1 MTPERWKKVEEVFE
15 AALERS
21 PEERR
26 GYLAEVCAGDEA
38 LRGQVETLIA
48 SYEAAG
54 SFIEAPAI
62 APDSA
67 RTLID
72 ENSPAMVGRRVG
84 SYKLVREIGRG
95 GMGSVYLA
103 VRADDEFQK
112 RVAIKLI
119 KRGMDTDFII
129 RRFRNERQILASLD
143 HPYIARL
150 LDGGTTEDGLPYFVM
165 EYVEGQPIHFY
176 CDAQRL
182 SVQERLK
189 LFVKVCSA
197 VHYAHQNLIIHR
209 DLKPSNIIVTSDGTP
224 KLLDFGI
231 AKILN
236 PEISSQTLDPTTAA
250 LRLMTPEYAS
260 PEQVRGEGASV
271 ASDVYTLGVMLYEL
285 LTDHRPYRIR
295 SHMPQDLVHIIC
307 EVEPERP
314 STAINQIEV
323 IPLDGRE
330 PIEITPESVSR
341 ARNSTLEQLRRQ
353 LSGSLDN
360 IVLKAMSKA
369 PQRRYQTVEELS
381 EDIKR
386 YLDGQ
391 AVLAPNYFPPGAV
404 SSQEIRTEEPSTA
417 SRSIAVLPFKVLRTE
432 EKSDEF
438 LGMGL
443 TDAIITKLSN
453 IHRIMVRP
461 TSSVLKYFDGEH
473 NVQAAGYELDVG
485 FVLDGRVQRVGDRV
499 RVTVQLVRVRDGT
512 PLWATKFDENC
523 SDIFAVED
531 SISEQV
537 AQALMPRLTG
547 AELELLHKRETEDAN
562 AYQAYLKGRYY
573 WNKFSDEGF
582 ERALEHFKE
591 AIRLDPDYAQAYVGI
606 ADYYNWV
613 AIYGLRAPKDCF
625 PQAKAAAT
633 QALELDDT
641 LADAHAALGFTTLCY
656 EWDGAAAEKH
666 FRRAL
671 ELNPHSAPAHHWY
684 SNLLAATGRFEE
696 AIAEMKRT
704 QEINPLSLMD
714 KSMTGWIFYQSRR
727 YEAAVAELL
736 NSLEMDREF
745 GNSYMI
751 LGGVYERL
759 GRYEDAEQM
768 IRRAFEFMT
777 GSVVPYWFL
786 GHALAV
792 AGRRQE
798 ALAIIERLRALSAER
813 YVSPYY
819 FALIYAGLEERE
831 AALDW
836 LERAYE
842 SRDEWLIWLGT
853 EPKLDALREEPRFKA
868 LLSRVGLAAST
879 QPGAAHQ
886 SQPPQQ
892 GGEALHSSV
901 HASAHS
907 SAHSSAGQVSLAGAA
922 LGMFSAS
929 DLAGAGGNGQGRKQ
943 THEIVSV
950 HSTGGAGARGWESGP
965 RFKLARAVTL
975 CSALLVLLALAG
987 YGIYRYLEQ
996 SPKASAHF
1004 QWTRM
1009 SKLTTSGNIALAAIS
1024 PDSKYVAYVM
1034 QESAGKQGLWVR
1046 QMSVANSIR
1055 IVPPAETSYRGVVFS
1070 GDSTFIYYV
1079 AEKGGIGALYQVPVI
1094 GGTVREVKR
1103 DVASPVSFSP
1113 DGKKFAFVRSSAD
1126 GREDLI
1132 VANADG
1138 SSEYQVATRKFPE
1151 HLSTASAPA
1160 WSPDAERIAFA
1171 VVASDAGGFYMK
1183 LLEVPVEGG
1192 AETPFSDKQWSRID
1206 QLAWLKDGS
1215 GMVMAAQDVNASLLQ
1230 LWHLSYPEGQARR
1243 LTSDLSDYRGVSLNA
1258 ESNTLLTVQG
1268 QTFTSIW
1275 VSDKTDAM
1283 RLQQITSGAGRYVDL
1298 TWMPDDRIL
1307 CASDA
1312 SGTADIWEM
1321 RADGSWQKQLTAGN
1335 GRNYG
1340 PVASPDGKYIFFHSD
1355 RSGAWQIWR
1364 INADGNNPTQM
1375 TFDQDDSN
1383 WPQVS
1388 PDSQWV
1394 VYSHSGGGG
1403 AWATLWKIPVDGGKS
1418 PVALPGGAAMR
1429 PSISPDGKWIAYWTK
1444 EATPKAPWR
1453 IGVIPFDG
1461 DGTEAPRLFDV
1472 TPSEADG
1479 MSSIRWTNDSR
1490 SFIYTDLRDGVTNLR
1505 VQPLDGGPQKNLTN
1519 FNKDEF
1525 FAYDLARDGR
1535 IVYARGLS
1543 TSDVILI
1550 NDAK

>member
-15 AALERS
+15 SALECS
-21 PEERR
+21 PDERR
-26 GYLAEVCAGDEA
+26 GYLVEACAGDES
-38 LRGQVETLIA
+38 LRGQVETLLQ

-54 SFIEAPAI
+54 SFIEAPVL
-62 APDSA
+62 APDAA

-72 ENSPAMVGRRVG
+72 ENSPAMIGRRVG

-176 CDAQRL
+176 CDTQKL
-182 SVQERLK
+182 SVHERLK
-189 LFVKVCSA
+189 LYCKVCSA

-209 DLKPSNIIVTSDGTP
+209 DLKPSNILVTGDGTP

-260 PEQVRGEGASV
+260 PEQVRGEGATV

-285 LTDHRPYRIR
+285 LTDHRPYRLR
-295 SHMPQDLVHIIC
+295 SHMPQDLLHIIC
-307 EVEPERP
+307 EVDPERP

-323 IPLDGRE
+323 IQLDGRE
-330 PIEITPESVSR
+330 PLEITPESVSR

-353 LSGSLDN
+353 LSGNLDN

-369 PQRRYQTVEELS
+369 PQRRYTTVEELA
-381 EDIKR
+381 EDINR
-386 YLDGQ
+386 YLEGQ
-391 AVLAPNYFPPGAV
+391 AVLAPNYFPGSHISA
-404 SSQEIRTEEPSTA
+404 EIRTEEPSTA

-485 FVLDGRVQRVGDRV
+485 FVLDGRVQRIGDRV

-547 AELELLHKRETEDAN
+547 AELELLHKRETENAS

-582 ERALEHFKE
+582 EKALEHFKE

-656 EWDGAAAEKH
+656 EWDGAAAEASFK
-666 FRRAL
+666 RAL

-684 SNLLAATGRFEE
+684 SNLLAAQGRFDE
-696 AIAEMKRT
+696 AVAEMRRT

-714 KSMTGWIFYQSRR
+714 KSMTGWIYYQARQ
-727 YEAAVAELL
+727 YEMAVGELQR
-736 NSLEMDREF
+736 SLEMDRNF

-751 LGGVYERL
+751 MGGVYERL
-759 GRYEDAEQM
+759 GRYEEAIQFEE
-768 IRRAFEFMT
+768 RALELMT
-777 GSVVPYWFL
+777 GSVVPLWFL
-786 GHALAV
+786 GHTLAV
-792 AGRRQE
+792 SGRRGE
-798 ALAIIERLRALSAER
+798 ALEVIERLQRLSTER
-813 YVSPYY
+813 YVSPY
-819 FALIYAGLEERE
+819 FLALIYAGLGDADKVIEC
-831 AALDW
+831 L
-836 LERAYE
+836 LKAYE
-842 SRDEWLIWLGT
+842 SRDEWLIWLGS
-853 EPKLDALREEPRFKA
+853 EPKLDEFRADPRFID
-868 LLSRVGLAAST
+868 LLRRVGLVDDEHAT
-879 QPGAAHQ
+879 LTHD
-886 SQPPQQ
+886 SQTPRRKA
-892 GGEALHSSV
+892 EFERLRAVSS
-901 HASAHS
+901 
-907 SAHSSAGQVSLAGAA
+907 GRLSLG
-922 LGMFSAS
+922 
-929 DLAGAGGNGQGRKQ
+929 GQGSALDFRRGPTSVETDPSRASG
-943 THEIVSV
+943 THEVASV
-950 HSTGGAGARGWESGP
+950 HSTGGTGETWEGSP
-965 RFKLARAVTL
+965 RRRWAWTFALAA
-975 CSALLVLLALAG
+975 LVLMLAVVG
-987 YGIYRYLEQ
+987 YELYRYVEQ
-996 SPKASAHF
+996 SPKAAAHF

-1009 SKLTTSGNIALAAIS
+1009 SKLTTSGNITMAAVS
-1024 PDSKYVAYVM
+1024 PDARYVVYVT
-1034 QESAGKQGLWVR
+1034 QEPTGKQVLWVR
-1046 QMSVANSIR
+1046 QMAVANSIHL
-1055 IVPPAETSYRGVVFS
+1055 VPPAETSYRGLAFS
-1070 GDSTFIYYV
+1070 NDGTIVYFV
-1079 AEKGGIGALYQVPVI
+1079 AAEKNGGEKGSLYQLPVI
-1094 GGTVREVKR
+1094 GGSVKELKR
-1103 DVASPVSFSP
+1103 DVDSPVSFSP
-1113 DGKKFAFVRSSAD
+1113 GGKQFAFVRSSAD
-1126 GREDLI
+1126 GKEDLI

-1138 SSEYQVATRKFPE
+1138 SAEHQVATRKFPD
-1151 HLSTASAPA
+1151 HLSLGSAPV
-1160 WSPDAERIAFA
+1160 WSPDGQRLAY
-1171 VVASDAGGFYMK
+1171 VVQASDANGFYMK
-1183 LLEVPVEGG
+1183 LAEIPVDGG
-1192 AETPFSDKQWSRID
+1192 AETTLSARRWSRIE
-1206 QLAWLKDGS
+1206 QMAWLMDAS
-1215 GMVMAAQDVNASLLQ
+1215 GLIMTAQDQDSSLLQ

-1243 LTSDLSDYRGVSLNA
+1243 ITSDLSDYRGVSL
-1258 ESNTLLTVQG
+1258 STDSGMLLTVQG

-1275 VSDKTDAM
+1275 VAAKGDPNHP
-1283 RLQQITSGAGRYVDL
+1283 LQITSGAGRYVDL
-1298 TWMPDDRIL
+1298 SWMPDGKIL

-1321 RADGSWQKQLTAGN
+1321 EANGSWQKQLTAGA
-1335 GRNYG
+1335 GRNYA
-1340 PVASPDGKYIFFHSD
+1340 PVASPDGRYILFHSN
-1355 RSGAWQIWR
+1355 RSGVWQIWR
-1364 INADGNNPTQM
+1364 INSDGNNPTQL
-1375 TFDQDDSN
+1375 TYDQEDSN
-1383 WPQVS
+1383 WPQVT
-1388 PDSQWV
+1388 PDGKWV
-1394 VYSHSGGGG
+1394 IYTHATEGGP
-1403 AWATLWKIPVDGGKS
+1403 TLLWKIPIDGGTAS
-1418 PVALPGGAAMR
+1418 PLTRELSMR
-1429 PSISPDGKWIAYWTK
+1429 PSVSPDGKWIAYWTRDD
-1444 EATPKAPWR
+1444 APNAPWR
-1453 IGVIPFDG
+1453 IGITPFDPE
-1461 DGTEAPRLFDV
+1461 GTEEDAAARSFEV
-1472 TPSEADG
+1472 TQSEADG
-1479 MSSIRWTNDSR
+1479 MSSIRWTLDSR
-1490 SFIYTDLRDGVTNLR
+1490 NIIYTDLREGVTNLR
-1505 VQPLDGGPQKNLTN
+1505 LQSIDGGPQKNLTD
-1519 FNKDEF
+1519 FTKDEF

-1535 IVYARGLS
+1535 IVFARGLT

-1550 NDAK
+1550 NDAR

>member
-15 AALERS
+15 SALERS
-21 PEERR
+21 PDERR
-26 GYLAEVCAGDEA
+26 GYLAEACAGDES
-38 LRGQVETLIA
+38 LRGQVETLLQ
-48 SYEAAG
+48 SYDDAG
-54 SFIEAPAI
+54 SFIEAPVL
-62 APDSA
+62 APDAA
-67 RTLID
+67 RTLVD
-72 ENSPAMVGRRVG
+72 ENSPAMIGRRVG

-176 CDAQRL
+176 CDTQKL
-182 SVQERLK
+182 SIHERLR
-189 LFVKVCSA
+189 LFCKVCLA
-197 VHYAHQNLIIHR
+197 VHYAHHNLIIHR
-209 DLKPSNIIVTSDGTP
+209 DLKPSNILVTGDGTP

-260 PEQVRGEGASV
+260 PEQVRGEGATV

-285 LTDHRPYRIR
+285 LTDHRPYRLR
-295 SHMPQDLVHIIC
+295 SHMPQDLVHVIC

-314 STAINQIEV
+314 STAINGIEV
-323 IPLDGRE
+323 IPIDGRE
-330 PIEITPESVSR
+330 PLEITPESVSR

-360 IVLKAMSKA
+360 VVLKAMSKA

-381 EDIKR
+381 EDINR
-386 YLDGQ
+386 YLEGQ
-391 AVLAPNYFPPGAV
+391 AVLAPNHFPGQP
-404 SSQEIRTEEPSTA
+404 SSTEIRTEEPSTA

-547 AELELLHKRETEDAN
+547 EELELLHKRETENAN

-582 ERALEHFKE
+582 EKALEQFRE

-625 PQAKAAAT
+625 PQAKEAAT
-633 QALELDDT
+633 VALELDDT

-656 EWDGAAAEKH
+656 EWNGAAAELSFK
-666 FRRAL
+666 RAL

-684 SNLLAATGRFEE
+684 SNLLAAQGRFDE
-696 AIAEMKRT
+696 AAAEMRRT

-714 KSMTGWIFYQSRR
+714 KSMTGWIYYQARQ
-727 YEAAVAELL
+727 YEMAVRELQRT
-736 NSLEMDREF
+736 LEMDRSF

-759 GRYEDAEQM
+759 GRYEDAIQM
-768 IRRAFEFMT
+768 EEKALELMT

-786 GHALAV
+786 GHSLAV
-792 AGRRQE
+792 SGKRSE
-798 ALAIIERLRALSAER
+798 ALSIIEKLQQLSTER
-813 YVSPYY
+813 YISPYY
-819 FALIYAGLEERE
+819 LALIYAGLGDADAVIE
-831 AALDW
+831 W
-836 LERAYE
+836 LTKAYE
-842 SRDEWLIWLGT
+842 SRDEWLIWLGS
-853 EPKLDALREEPRFKA
+853 EPKLDEFRKDRRFID
-868 LLSRVGLAAST
+868 LLHRVGLVDDEHATLTHDSQSPARKAELERARASSSSSGRLSLSG
-879 QPGAAHQ
+879 GAAVAAAAADGRRG
-886 SQPPQQ
+886 PK
-892 GGEALHSSV
+892 SV
-901 HASAHS
+901 ETD
-907 SAHSSAGQVSLAGAA
+907 GQRA
-922 LGMFSAS
+922 
-929 DLAGAGGNGQGRKQ
+929 RQ
-943 THEIVSV
+943 TLDVAEV
-950 HSTGGAGARGWESGP
+950 HSTGGVAEHWESGP
-965 RFKLARAVTL
+965 RSRWPWIFALVMMLAFV
-975 CSALLVLLALAG
+975 G
-987 YGIYRYLEQ
+987 YELYKYQ
-996 SPKASAHF
+996 SPRAAPHF
-1004 QWTRM
+1004 QLTKM
-1009 SKLTTSGNIALAAIS
+1009 TKLTTSGNISMAAIS
-1024 PDSKYVAYVM
+1024 PDAKYVVYVM
-1034 QESAGKQGLWVR
+1034 QESGGKQGLWVR
-1046 QMSVANSIR
+1046 QMAVANSIR
-1055 IVPPAETSYRGVVFS
+1055 LVPAAETSYRGLAFS
-1070 GDSTFIYYV
+1070 RDSTYIYFV
-1079 AEKGGIGALYQVPVI
+1079 AAEKSNGQGSNLYQLPVI
-1094 GGTVREVKR
+1094 GGSVKELKR
-1103 DVASPVSFSP
+1103 DVDSPVSFSP
-1113 DGKKFAFVRSSAD
+1113 SGKQFAFVRSSAD
-1126 GREDLI
+1126 GKEDLI
-1132 VANADG
+1132 VANEDG
-1138 SSEYQVATRKFPE
+1138 SAEHQAASRKFPD
-1151 HLSTASAPA
+1151 HLSTASAPV
-1160 WSPDAERIAFA
+1160 WSPDGEKLVYVIQAA
-1171 VVASDAGGFYMK
+1171 DANGFYMK
-1183 LLEVPVEGG
+1183 LAEVPVDGG
-1192 AETPFSDKQWSRID
+1192 AETPLSARRWSRID
-1206 QLAWLKDGS
+1206 QMAWLMDAS
-1215 GMVMAAQDVNASLLQ
+1215 GIIITAQDPDSSLLQ

-1243 LTSDLSDYRGVSLNA
+1243 ITTDLSDYRGVSLST
-1258 ESNTLLTVQG
+1258 ESGTLLTVQG

-1275 VSDKTDAM
+1275 VAGKADPN

-1298 TWMPDDRIL
+1298 SWMPDGKIL

-1321 RADGSWQKQLTAGN
+1321 QADGSWQKQLTAGA

-1340 PVASPDGKYIFFHSD
+1340 PVASPDGKYILFHSN

-1364 INADGNNPTQM
+1364 VNDDGNNPTRL
-1375 TFDQDDSN
+1375 TYDQEDSN
-1383 WPQVS
+1383 WAQVT
-1388 PDSQWV
+1388 PDSKWV
-1394 VYSHSGGGG
+1394 IYTH
-1403 AWATLWKIPVDGGKS
+1403 ATEGRQPVLWKISIDGEKPQVLTDELS
-1418 PVALPGGAAMR
+1418 MR
-1429 PSISPDGKWIAYWTK
+1429 PSVSPDGKWIAYWTK
-1444 EATPKAPWR
+1444 NDAPNALWR
-1453 IGVIPFDG
+1453 IGLIPFNSAEG
-1461 DGTEAPRLFDV
+1461 AGPLSSIEAARRSFEV
-1472 TPSEADG
+1472 TQSEADG
-1479 MSSIRWTNDSR
+1479 VSSIRWTPDSR
-1490 SFIYTDLRDGVTNLR
+1490 NILYTDLRDGVTNLR
-1505 VQPLDGGPQKNLTN
+1505 LQPVEGGPQKNLTD
-1519 FNKDEF
+1519 FTKDEF
-1525 FAYDLARDGR
+1525 FSYDVARDGR
-1535 IVYARGLS
+1535 IIFARGLS

-1550 NDAK
+1550 NDAR

>member
-15 AALERS
+15 SALERS

-26 GYLAEVCAGDEA
+26 GYLAEACDGDES
-38 LRGQVETLIA
+38 LRGQVETLLQ
-48 SYEAAG
+48 SYEQAG
-54 SFIEAPAI
+54 SFIEEPVL
-62 APDSA
+62 APDPN

-72 ENSPAMVGRRVG
+72 EQSPAMIGRRVG

-176 CDAQRL
+176 CDTQKL
-182 SVQERLK
+182 SIHERLK
-189 LFVKVCSA
+189 LICKVCSA

-209 DLKPSNIIVTSDGTP
+209 DLKPSNILVTGDGTP

-260 PEQVRGEGASV
+260 PEQVRGEGATV
-271 ASDVYTLGVMLYEL
+271 ASDVYTLGVMLYEI
-285 LTDHRPYRIR
+285 LTDHRPYRLR
-295 SHMPQDLVHIIC
+295 SHMPQDLVHVIC

-314 STAINQIEV
+314 STAINGIEV
-323 IPLDGRE
+323 IPIEGRE
-330 PIEITPESVSR
+330 PLEITPESVSR

-369 PQRRYQTVEELS
+369 PQRRYQTVEELA
-381 EDIKR
+381 EDINR
-386 YLDGQ
+386 YLEGQ
-391 AVLAPNYFPPGAV
+391 AVLAPNYFPGSAT
-404 SSQEIRTEEPSTA
+404 SAEIRTDEPSTA

-547 AELELLHKRETEDAN
+547 EELELLHKRETENAN
-562 AYQAYLKGRYY
+562 AYQSYLKGRYY

-582 ERALEHFKE
+582 EKALEQFKE
-591 AIRLDPDYAQAYVGI
+591 AIRQDPEYAQAYVGI

-613 AIYGLRAPKDCF
+613 AIYGLRAPHDCF

-633 QALELDDT
+633 KALELDDT

-656 EWDGAAAEKH
+656 EWDGASAEGCFK
-666 FRRAL
+666 RAL

-684 SNLLAATGRFEE
+684 SNLLAAQGRFDE
-696 AIAEMKRT
+696 AAREMRRT

-714 KSMTGWIFYQSRR
+714 KSMTGWIYYQARR
-727 YEAAVAELL
+727 YELAEEELQRA
-736 NSLEMDREF
+736 LEMDRNF

-759 GRYEDAEQM
+759 GRYDEAVQM
-768 IRRAFEFMT
+768 LEKALELMT
-777 GSVVPYWFL
+777 GSAVPYWFL

-792 AGRRQE
+792 SGRRRE
-798 ALAIIERLRALSAER
+798 ALSIIEDLQRLSAER
-813 YVSPYY
+813 YVSPYF
-819 FALIYAGLEERE
+819 FALIYAGLGDAEKVFE
-831 AALDW
+831 W
-836 LERAYE
+836 LSKAYE
-842 SRDEWLIWLGT
+842 SRDEWLIWLGS
-853 EPKLDALREEPRFKA
+853 EPKLDGFRQDPRFVD
-868 LLSRVGLAAST
+868 LLHRVGLVDDEHATQTHDSQSPMRRAEFERARASSGRFS
-879 QPGAAHQ
+879 PG
-886 SQPPQQ
+886 
-892 GGEALHSSV
+892 
-901 HASAHS
+901 
-907 SAHSSAGQVSLAGAA
+907 
-922 LGMFSAS
+922 
-929 DLAGAGGNGQGRKQ
+929 GQGSGVDARRGPASVETDGQRWKGM
-943 THEIVSV
+943 HEISDV
-950 HSTGGAGARGWESGP
+950 HSTGGAALHWESGP
-965 RFKLARAVTL
+965 RSRWAWTFGLM
-975 CSALLVLLALAG
+975 ALLLMLAVVG
-987 YGIYRYLEQ
+987 YELYRYVDQ
-996 SPKASAHF
+996 SPRVGAHF
-1004 QWTRM
+1004 QWTKM
-1009 SKLTTSGNIALAAIS
+1009 SKLTTSGNIAMAVIS
-1024 PDSKYVAYVM
+1024 PDARYVVYVM
-1034 QESAGKQGLWVR
+1034 QESAGRQGLWVR
-1046 QMSVANSIR
+1046 QMAVANSIR
-1055 IVPPAETSYRGVVFS
+1055 LVPAAETVYRGLTFS
-1070 GDSTFIYYV
+1070 HDSTYIYFV
-1079 AEKGGIGALYQVPVI
+1079 ATEKNNGQRGSLYQLPVI
-1094 GGTVREVKR
+1094 GGSVKEIKR
-1103 DVASPVSFSP
+1103 DVDSPVSFSP
-1113 DGKKFAFVRSSAD
+1113 DGKQLAFVRSSAD
-1126 GREDLI
+1126 GKEDLI

-1138 SSEYQVATRKFPE
+1138 NAEHQVATRKFPD
-1151 HLSTASAPA
+1151 HLSLASAPV
-1160 WSPDAERIAFA
+1160 WSPDGQKLTYVTQAN
-1171 VVASDAGGFYMK
+1171 DANGFYMK
-1183 LLEVPVEGG
+1183 LSEVPVDGG
-1192 AETPFSDKQWSRID
+1192 TEIPFNARRWSRID
-1206 QLAWLKDGS
+1206 QLSWLTDGS
-1215 GMVMAAQDVNASLLQ
+1215 GLIMTAQDQDSSILQ

-1243 LTSDLSDYRGVSLNA
+1243 ITSDLSDYRGVSLNA
-1258 ESNTLLTVQG
+1258 DSNTLLTVQG

-1275 VSDKTDAM
+1275 VAGKGDPNHPS
-1283 RLQQITSGAGRYVDL
+1283 QITSGAGRYVDL
-1298 TWMPDDRIL
+1298 SWTPDGKIL

-1321 RADGSWQKQLTAGN
+1321 KDDGSWQKQLTAGA
-1335 GRNYG
+1335 GRNYA
-1340 PVASPDGKYIFFHSD
+1340 PVSAPDGGYIFFHSN
-1355 RSGAWQIWR
+1355 RSGVWQIWR
-1364 INADGNNPTQM
+1364 MDKDGNNPMQL
-1375 TFDQDDSN
+1375 TFDQEDSN

-1388 PDSQWV
+1388 PDGKWV
-1394 VYSHSGGGG
+1394 IYTHAQEGGHPV
-1403 AWATLWKIPVDGGKS
+1403 LWKIPVDGGQ
-1418 PVALPGGAAMR
+1418 PVSLTGEHSTR
-1429 PSISPDGKWIAYWTK
+1429 PSVSPDGKWIAYWAK
-1444 EATPKAPWR
+1444 DETPNAPWR
-1453 IGVIPFDG
+1453 IGLIPFDQAAEG
-1461 DGTEAPRLFDV
+1461 ETPAPPRSFEV
-1472 TPSEADG
+1472 IQSEADG
-1479 MSSIRWTNDSR
+1479 MSSLRWTFDSR
-1490 SFIYTDLRDGVTNLR
+1490 DIIYTDYRNGVTNLR
-1505 VQPLDGGPQKNLTN
+1505 LQPLDGGPQKPLTD
-1519 FNKDEF
+1519 FTKDEF
-1525 FAYDLARDGR
+1525 YSYDLARDGR
-1535 IVYARGLS
+1535 TVFARGLT